1 MAISV
6 KDLEA
11 ALPGHYIVGGEA
23 IVFHGT
29 KHVVLGKYV
38 GDDLVVLSKEGETL
52 LASLAPAAEEA
63 PAEVRPRS
71 PRSSRSSRSEKAPA
85 EVTAHV
91 EAAPDDAV
99 PADDEL
105 DLDD

>member
-71 PRSSRSSRSEKAPA
+71 PRGKKAPA
-85 EVTAHV
+85 EVTAPV
-91 EAAPDDAV
+91 ESAPDDAV